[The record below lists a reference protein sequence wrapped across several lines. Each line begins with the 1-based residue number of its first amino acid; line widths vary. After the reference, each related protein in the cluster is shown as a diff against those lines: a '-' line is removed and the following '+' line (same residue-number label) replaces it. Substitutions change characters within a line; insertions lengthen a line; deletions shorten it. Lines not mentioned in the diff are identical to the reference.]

1 MKRLFTTCFTLFM
14 LMMVHPALAASGQ
27 SSTSSDGFFHH
38 YFVQPFSELIIWL
51 ANFFHEDYG
60 LSIMFVTLIVRILI
74 FPLFANQFKKQ
85 KVMQEKM
92 ALIKPKIDQIQSKM
106 KKIKE
111 PEKQKE
117 LQLEMMQVYK
127 ENNVNPLAMGCLP
140 MLIQIPIVL
149 GFYSAIRSTPEI
161 ATHSFLWFNLGQADL
176 LVAICACAMYFLQF
190 YVTQRFAQQTGGQS
204 EAALKQAK
212 IMGMIF
218 PVMMLFLSI
227 NAPAALPLY
236 WMTSGFLL
244 TIQTIILNVMYQKA
258 KVKQTASEQSEA
270 ATD

>member
-1 MKRLFTTCFTLFM
+1 MKRIVTAFVTLF
-14 LMMVHPALAASGQ
+14 LMTIASPAFAANAQ
-27 SSTSSDGFFHH
+27 TNTNTDGFFHH
-38 YFVQPFSELIIWL
+38 FFVQPFSELIIWL
-51 ANFFHEDYG
+51 AHFFHDDYG
-60 LSIMFVTLIVRILI
+60 LSIMFVTLIVRLLI

-85 KVMQEKM
+85 KIMQEKM
-92 ALIKPKIDQIQSKM
+92 ALIKPQIDEIQDKL

-117 LQLEMMQVYK
+117 LQMDMMQVYK
-127 ENNVNPLAMGCLP
+127 ENNINPLAMGCLP

-161 ATHSFLWFNLGQADL
+161 ATHSFLWFNLGQTDL
-176 LVAICACAMYFLQF
+176 LVAIFAGAMYVLQF
-190 YVTQRFAQQTGGQS
+190 YVTQRYAKKSGTQTES
-204 EAALKQAK
+204 ALKQAK

-218 PVMMLFLSI
+218 PVMMLILSM

-244 TIQTIILNVMYQKA
+244 TVQTVILHVMYQKSKTRIA
-258 KVKQTASEQSEA
+258 ANEEVKPA
-270 ATD
+270 AE